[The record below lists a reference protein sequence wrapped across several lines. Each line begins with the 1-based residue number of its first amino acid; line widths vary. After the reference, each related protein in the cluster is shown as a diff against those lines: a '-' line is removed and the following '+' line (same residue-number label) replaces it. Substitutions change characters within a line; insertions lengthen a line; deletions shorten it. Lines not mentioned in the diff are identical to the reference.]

1 MTCLSQS
8 HLFIYNFTGRLCVFF
23 KLLAFEQMST
33 VFVTEILDLS
43 QSHQDLN
50 WGQNHVFYLGR
61 IWKSLTLPAA
71 LSTVNDRVPILPQKI
86 ET

>member
-1 MTCLSQS
+1 MTCLSHTYS
-8 HLFIYNFTGRLCVFF
+8 FTILQADSVFFF

>member
-1 MTCLSQS
+1 M
-8 HLFIYNFTGRLCVFF
+8 
-23 KLLAFEQMST
+23 

-43 QSHQDLN
+43 QPHQDLN
-50 WGQNHVFYLGR
+50 CGQNYMFYLGR
-61 IWKSLTLPAA
+61 TWKSLTLPAA

>member
-1 MTCLSQS
+1 
-8 HLFIYNFTGRLCVFF
+8 
-23 KLLAFEQMST
+23 MST

-43 QSHQDLN
+43 QPQQDLN
-50 WGQNHVFYLGR
+50 WGQNYLFYLGR
-61 IWKSLTLPAA
+61 TWKSLTLPAA